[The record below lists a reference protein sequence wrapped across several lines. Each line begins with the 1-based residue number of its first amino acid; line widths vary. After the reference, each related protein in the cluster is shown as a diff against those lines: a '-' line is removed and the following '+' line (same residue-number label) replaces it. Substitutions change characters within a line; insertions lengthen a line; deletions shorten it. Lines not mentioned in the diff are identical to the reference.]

1 MADIVITEMMDEAA
15 VASLRDGYDVLYEP
29 RLCDDAN
36 ALAAALTLT
45 RGLIVRNR
53 TQVRD
58 AVLAAAPNLKVVG
71 RLGVGLD
78 NIDIAACKARGI
90 AVCPA
95 TGANAVAVA
104 EYVMAAMLMLL
115 RGAYRESDRVIAGA
129 WPRTELIGH
138 EAGGRCMGL
147 VGYGATARE
156 VGARARALGMSVVA
170 YDPFLK
176 DKIDGDPAVSWV
188 DLPALLQAADV
199 ISLHVPLTEQTR
211 YLLNSDSFAALRTG
225 AIVINTAR
233 GGVVEEAALIE
244 ALRAGRLGGAALD
257 VFEDEPLNA
266 TAGAKFK
273 GVPRLLL
280 TPHIAGVTEE
290 SNINVS
296 AVTAR
301 NVRRVLEGGA

>member
-1 MADIVITEMMDEAA
+1 MADIVITEMMDETA
-15 VASLRDGYDVLYEP
+15 VASLRHGHDVLYDP
-29 RLCDDAN
+29 ALCNDA
-36 ALAAALTLT
+36 AGLTAVLAHA

-78 NIDIAACKARGI
+78 NIDVAACKTRGI

-95 TGANAVAVA
+95 TGANAIAVA

-129 WPRTELIGH
+129 WPRTELIGR

-156 VGARARALGMSVVA
+156 VGARARAFGMSVTA

-176 DKIDGDPAVSWV
+176 DQIDTDPAVSWAG
-188 DLPALLQAADV
+188 LPALFHAADV
-199 ISLHVPLTEQTR
+199 VSLHVPLTEQTR
-211 YLLNSDSFAALRTG
+211 YLLNGDSIAAMRTG

-233 GGVVEEAALIE
+233 GGVVEEPALID

-257 VFEDEPLNA
+257 VFEDEPLNE
-266 TAGAKFK
+266 TAGAKYK
-273 GVPRLLL
+273 GVPNLLL

-290 SNINVS
+290 SNTNVS
-296 AVTAR
+296 AVTAQH
-301 NVRRVLEGGA
+301 VRRILEGTA